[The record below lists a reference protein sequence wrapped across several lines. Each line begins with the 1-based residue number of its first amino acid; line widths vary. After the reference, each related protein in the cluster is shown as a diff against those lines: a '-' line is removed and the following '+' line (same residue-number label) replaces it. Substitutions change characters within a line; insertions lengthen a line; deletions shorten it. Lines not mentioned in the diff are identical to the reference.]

1 MRRQY
6 SLSLSS
12 KGRITLPAAVRRQLG
27 IAPGSVV
34 EWRREGDRLLLFPV
48 SSPSGA
54 PRRGAAKLETLKHEQ
69 P

>member
-6 SLSLSS
+6 NLSLSS

-34 EWRREGDRLLLFPV
+34 EWRRDGDRLLLFPV
-48 SSPSGA
+48 SSSSGA
-54 PRRGAAKLETLKHEQ
+54 PRRNATELETLKREQ
-69 P
+69 L